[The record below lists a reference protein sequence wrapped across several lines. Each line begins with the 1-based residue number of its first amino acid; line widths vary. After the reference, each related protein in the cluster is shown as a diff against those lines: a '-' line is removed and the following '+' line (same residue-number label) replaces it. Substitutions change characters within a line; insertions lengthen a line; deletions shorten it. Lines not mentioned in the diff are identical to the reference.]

1 MVRAPRLTWKGASHR
16 IRALLMARLR
26 ELRRSRGLTQVQAA
40 RWFGVSQPRI
50 SYLAQNRTDRF
61 TTDTLI
67 NMLAHAGIRLS
78 LTFEAPLNDGGRRM
92 APEYSRRVRVMAAEF
107 VTTIKANE
115 IPVGGI
121 TAFDVRGTRI
131 AVANIG
137 GTYYA
142 FDDACTHEQCSLAE
156 EGELAGTTLTCTCH
170 GSEFDVRTG
179 NVLAPPATLPVKAY
193 RTRVEGDAL
202 QIEV

>member
-1 MVRAPRLTWKGASHR
+1 
-16 IRALLMARLR
+16 
-26 ELRRSRGLTQVQAA
+26 
-40 RWFGVSQPRI
+40 
-50 SYLAQNRTDRF
+50 
-61 TTDTLI
+61 
-67 NMLAHAGIRLS
+67 
-78 LTFEAPLNDGGRRM
+78 
-92 APEYSRRVRVMAAEF
+92 MAAEF
-107 VTTIKANE
+107 VTTAKTNG
-115 IPVGGI
+115 IPAGSV

-131 AVANIG
+131 AVANVG

-156 EGELAGTTLTCTCH
+156 AGELAGTTLTCTCH

-193 RTRVEGDAL
+193 RTRLEGDAL